1 MEANHAESTID
12 ATGLTVGVVVGVPA
26 AVGVAALMATARS
39 FFGTTNA
46 ALVLMIV
53 VVAVAALGGRV
64 AGIVTA
70 LAAVV
75 SFDFFHTEPYLSLAI
90 DSARRHRDDGAAAD
104 RRGVRRH
111 DRLSGRLA
119 RRREGSAQ
127 DDIRRI
133 HRVAEAAA
141 TGADAADVV
150 AAAQDELREL
160 LTLRE
165 CRFEALPADARLPR
179 IGRNGAIEGATTM
192 RYGRGDDGR
201 GGFELPADGVELP
214 VLARGQHI
222 GRFVL
227 VPTPGVAVALEQRV
241 VAVAIA
247 DQVAAIWI
255 PIIPRHQ
262 GATNDE
268 RRRRHRRH
276 HRLLRPLRPLRPLV
290 RPHHRTGHGARGRD
304 PMIAAAADNWIGL
317 GLSVLLTI
325 YLVVVLVRP
334 EKF

>member
-90 DSARRHRDDGAAAD
+90 DSRDDIETTVLLLIAAVFVGTIAS
-104 RRGVRRH
+104 
-111 DRLSGRLA
+111 SGRLA

-165 CRFEALPADARLPR
+165 CRFEALPA
-179 IGRNGAIEGATTM
+179 GR
-192 RYGRGDDGR
+192 
-201 GGFELPADGVELP
+201 P
-214 VLARGQHI
+214 
-222 GRFVL
+222 
-227 VPTPGVAVALEQRV
+227 
-241 VAVAIA
+241 
-247 DQVAAIWI
+247 VAAH
-255 PIIPRHQ
+255 RAQ
-262 GATNDE
+262 
-268 RRRRHRRH
+268 RRHRRRDH
-276 HRLLRPLRPLRPLV
+276 DALRP
-290 RPHHRTGHGARGRD
+290 
-304 PMIAAAADNWIGL
+304 
-317 GLSVLLTI
+317 
-325 YLVVVLVRP
+325 
-334 EKF
+334 